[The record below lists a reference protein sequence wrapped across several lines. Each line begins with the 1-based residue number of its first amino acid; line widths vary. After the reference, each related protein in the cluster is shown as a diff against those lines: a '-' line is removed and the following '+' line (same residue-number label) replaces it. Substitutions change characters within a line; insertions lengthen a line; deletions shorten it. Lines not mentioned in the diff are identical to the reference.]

1 LMVMLTLRAGKSAR
15 YSFRKGFL
23 HGILWGVTLLIGST
37 GLMLLIGLL
46 LVLAWH
52 SRHRLRELAIYTV
65 ALATGAAIP
74 IGPWAIRNQRAL
86 GAPILLRD
94 NLGLELAVAF
104 NDTVGVTMY
113 ETDRNG
119 TYNRVHPNV
128 SPEQAQRVRDL
139 GELAYMRSR
148 MTEAKAWIFRHPA
161 RTAQLIVL
169 RAVGFWFP
177 ITERFAQ
184 VAILWGLSLL
194 AFLGLPVIWRASR
207 LGGQAIAAILLLFPV
222 PYWLVLFSARF
233 RLQIQ
238 FAFLLPAGAA
248 LVCAVNWLIERRAT
262 DVRQG
267 SAANY
272 R

>member
-1 LMVMLTLRAGKSAR
+1 MVMLMLSSGKSAR
-15 YSFRKGFL
+15 YSFPKGFL

-52 SRHRLRELAIYTV
+52 SRRRLREFVVYTV
-65 ALATGAAIP
+65 ALAVGAAIA
-74 IGPWAIRNQRAL
+74 ISPWVIRNQRAL

-128 SPEQAQRVRDL
+128 SPEQALRVRDL
-139 GELAYMRSR
+139 GEVAYMHSR
-148 MTEAKAWIFRHPA
+148 MVEGREWISMHPA
-161 RTAQLIVL
+161 RTVQLIVL
-169 RAVGFWFP
+169 RAICFWFP
-177 ITERFAQ
+177 VTERWAQ
-184 VAILWGLSLL
+184 VAILWGLTLL
-194 AFLGLPVIWRASR
+194 ALLGLPVIWRASR
-207 LGGQAIAAILLLFPV
+207 LGAQTIAAIWLLFPI
-222 PYWLVLFSARF
+222 PYWLVLFSARY

-248 LVCAVNWLIERRAT
+248 VVYGLNWLRERRAT

-272 R
+272 S